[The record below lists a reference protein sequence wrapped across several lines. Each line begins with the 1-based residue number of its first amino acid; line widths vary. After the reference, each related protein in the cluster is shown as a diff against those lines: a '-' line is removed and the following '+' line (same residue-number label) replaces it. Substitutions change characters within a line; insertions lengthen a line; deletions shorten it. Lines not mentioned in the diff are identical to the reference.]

1 VYLVRRCLLLV
12 KLVWRP
18 ALCLAMAT
26 ACSSASFADSA
37 VPALAQAHSS
47 VALQTVLLQDT
58 AEPDSGSLLSLP
70 VLIYRKKREL
80 RYFRATSEF
89 DLPAWNLEKRWL
101 VYFLSLHEG
110 GRIWING
117 NEVGDIPTTT
127 PESTVRN
134 VRPYTFYV
142 PASFLRPQ
150 GNILQMEWAVRET
163 QLTVPQIFVGT
174 SEEIEPHYRR
184 RLFWQNTMAQAAFV
198 FSLIITMLM
207 LGIYSQQRS
216 NYLYLLIG
224 LSSLGWSVLN
234 LGYFLPPV
242 AHWLFPYW
250 RFFFYLMIGI
260 FGSAGWL
267 YLLYE
272 SRRFYRHYPLGVA
285 AWALLGPMGYLAQYL
300 LTSQTFFLWIERVWA
315 LGLALLG
322 LYPLFCMMRI
332 YWLERR
338 VRHLVYLVASSCAL
352 VVGLSDVLTL
362 SGRSFFGSVG
372 YSLQSV
378 APIWFISVCLVLIS
392 DFAKS
397 LKSQEEQRQILDLKL
412 DQQQHEL
419 SRLYEKDRQ
428 LEREKAAGEERQRI
442 MQDMHD
448 GLGSQL
454 ISSLELTERGELT
467 QAQTSMLIRECIDD
481 LRLAIDTLT
490 EDDNEFA
497 VAAGNLR
504 FRMEPR
510 LRAAGIA
517 LRWNTRDL
525 PDAMALPAEHVLPLL
540 RVMQE
545 AMTNTL
551 KHAQAQE
558 IMVRIAA
565 DANELTIEIR
575 DNGKGFDRSSVRGG
589 KGLTGI
595 EKRAR
600 KLGARVEITG
610 NAGTQVLLKMPLG

>member
-1 VYLVRRCLLLV
+1 MLLL
-12 KLVWRP
+12 KLVWRLT
-18 ALCLAMAT
+18 LCLAMA
-26 ACSSASFADSA
+26 AVCSAASFAESA
-37 VPALAQAHSS
+37 DPPLAQAHSS
-47 VALQTVLLQDT
+47 VALKTVLLQDT
-58 AEPDSGSLLSLP
+58 AEPDSGSLLPLP
-70 VLIYRKKREL
+70 VSIYRKKREF

-89 DLPAWNLEKRWL
+89 DLPAWSLEKRWM
-101 VYFLSLHEG
+101 VYFLSLNEG
-110 GRIWING
+110 GRVWING

-127 PESTVRN
+127 PASTVRN
-134 VRPYTFYV
+134 VRPYIFYV
-142 PASFLRPQ
+142 PASYLRPQ

-163 QLTVPQIFVGT
+163 QLTVPRIFVGT
-174 SEEIEPHYRR
+174 SDEIEPHYRW

-207 LGIYSQQRS
+207 LGIYTQQRS

-224 LSSLGWSVLN
+224 LSSLGWSILN
-234 LGYFLPPV
+234 LGYFLPPM
-242 AHWLFPYW
+242 AHGLFPYW
-250 RFFFYLMIGI
+250 RFFFYLMIGL
-260 FGSAGWL
+260 FAGAGWL

-272 SRRFYRHYPLGVA
+272 SKRFYRHYPMILVV
-285 AWALLGPMGYLAQYL
+285 WALLGPMGYLGHYL
-300 LTSQTFFLWIERVWA
+300 LTGQTFFMWVERVWA

-322 LYPLFCMMRI
+322 LYPLFCMARM
-332 YWLERR
+332 YWRERR
-338 VRHLVYLVASSCAL
+338 ARHLVYLVASGCAL
-352 VVGLSDVLTL
+352 VVGLSDIFTIA
-362 SGRSFFGSVG
+362 GRSFFGGVG

-397 LKSQEEQRQILDLKL
+397 LRSQEEQRQLLDLKL
-412 DQQQHEL
+412 EQQQHEL

-467 QAQTSMLIRECIDD
+467 QVQTSMLIRECIDD

-517 LRWNTRDL
+517 LRWNTRAL

-540 RVMQE
+540 RVIQE

-551 KHAQAQE
+551 KHARAQE

-575 DNGKGFDRSSVRGG
+575 DDGKGFDRSNVRGG

-600 KLGARVEITG
+600 KLGAKVEITG
-610 NAGTQVLLKMPLG
+610 NAGTQVLLIMPLG